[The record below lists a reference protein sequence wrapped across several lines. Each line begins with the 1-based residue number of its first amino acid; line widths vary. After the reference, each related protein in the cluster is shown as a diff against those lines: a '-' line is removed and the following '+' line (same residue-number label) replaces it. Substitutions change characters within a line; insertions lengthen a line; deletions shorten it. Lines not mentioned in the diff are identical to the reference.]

1 MAVVA
6 DVCAGLL
13 RHKTTLLREL
23 TDTNILDVLVKK
35 GIFNVSDH
43 ELITSAVD
51 AEKCNIFIE
60 VVSKQSGVKLSELCT
75 VLEKECSKLTKE
87 LINDRHRLLTNV
99 PRIVSHGASHS
110 MTTLLSAK
118 LFDLCRR
125 T

>member
-87 LINDRHRLLTNV
+87 LINDRHRLLTN
-99 PRIVSHGASHS
+99 G
-110 MTTLLSAK
+110 K
-118 LFDLCRR
+118 LIKNTFELTYRL
-125 T
+125 